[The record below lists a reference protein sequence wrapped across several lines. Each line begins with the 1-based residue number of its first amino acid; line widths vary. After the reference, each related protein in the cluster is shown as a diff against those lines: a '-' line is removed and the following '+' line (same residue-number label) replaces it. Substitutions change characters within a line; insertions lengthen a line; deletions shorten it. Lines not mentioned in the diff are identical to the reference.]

1 MLFLHLSLVWCSV
14 QFLLVCV
21 YVCACCQH
29 SPYPISLVKRR
40 DHGRR
45 VFGHESHQQLEH
57 VMNILILRREDS
69 KVSKLI
75 YTKDEN
81 KVRGTKTKLW
91 GVDKGWGLQW
101 SRWYFGARIDII
113 ATERYI
119 VFLPLLCNLSWCLS
133 AVADSHSH
141 SF

>member
-1 MLFLHLSLVWCSV
+1 
-14 QFLLVCV
+14 
-21 YVCACCQH
+21 
-29 SPYPISLVKRR
+29 
-40 DHGRR
+40 
-45 VFGHESHQQLEH
+45 
-57 VMNILILRREDS
+57 MNILILWRGDS

-75 YTKDEN
+75 HTEDEN

-91 GVDKGWGLQW
+91 GVDRGWGLQW
-101 SRWYFGARIDII
+101 SRWYFAARIAII

-119 VFLPLLCNLSWCLS
+119 VFLPMLRNLSWFLS